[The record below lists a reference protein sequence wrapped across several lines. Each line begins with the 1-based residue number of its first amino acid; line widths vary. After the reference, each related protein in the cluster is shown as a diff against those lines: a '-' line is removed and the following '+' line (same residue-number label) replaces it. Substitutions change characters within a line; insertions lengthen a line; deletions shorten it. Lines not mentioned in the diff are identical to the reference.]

1 MEKTVK
7 ILKKP
12 MAATLLAIFLAA
24 SGYHPFEAF
33 GALLSGIFGR
43 PKYIS
48 NVIIKSTPIILTGV
62 SVAFAYKM
70 GLFNIG
76 AEGQFIVGAVA
87 ANIVGIVCDFPAIIE
102 IPLVLLVGAAAG
114 ALYGGISGWLKAKY
128 HINEV
133 IIGIML
139 NWIALYLI
147 LIVFISRIRMGL
159 MPFMNQGLSLSL
171 PTGRRQ
177 KRRQILCGII
187 PL

>member
-12 MAATLLAIFLAA
+12 ITATLIAIFCGFLVATVILAA
-24 SGYHPFEAF
+24 SGYNPFEAF
-33 GALLSGIFGR
+33 GVLLGGIFGR

-87 ANIVGIVCDFPAIIE
+87 ANVVGIVCDFPAIIE
-102 IPLVLLVGAAAG
+102 VPLVLLVGAAAG
-114 ALYGGISGWLKAKY
+114 
-128 HINEV
+128 E
-133 IIGIML
+133 IGR
-139 NWIALYLI
+139 AH
-147 LIVFISRIRMGL
+147 V
-159 MPFMNQGLSLSL
+159 
-171 PTGRRQ
+171 
-177 KRRQILCGII
+177 
-187 PL
+187 

>member
-12 MAATLLAIFLAA
+12 MAATLLAIFLGFVVATVILAA

-102 IPLVLLVGAAAG
+102 IPLVLLVGAA
-114 ALYGGISGWLKAKY
+114 
-128 HINEV
+128 
-133 IIGIML
+133 
-139 NWIALYLI
+139 
-147 LIVFISRIRMGL
+147 
-159 MPFMNQGLSLSL
+159 
-171 PTGRRQ
+171 
-177 KRRQILCGII
+177 
-187 PL
+187 